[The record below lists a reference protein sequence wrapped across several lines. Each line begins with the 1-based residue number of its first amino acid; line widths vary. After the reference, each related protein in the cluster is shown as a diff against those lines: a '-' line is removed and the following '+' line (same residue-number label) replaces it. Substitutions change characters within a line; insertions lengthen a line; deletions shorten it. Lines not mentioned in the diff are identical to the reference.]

1 MSYIYK
7 NPISTERVNG
17 AQWSVLNTDVIGT
30 NYSVFSTGGYMEV
43 WSLDDLKFTDG
54 GQSSGT
60 IFYSGNTIP
69 VWYTKSANPSFVG
82 NSLQLEAD
90 GISTGRRKLGMLVYV
105 HETNLVYQYTIPNYE
120 TLFNNADAEGS
131 IQTNIDPNSN
141 QTISYIV
148 KDRSNPTLPW
158 PNGGALIDAWLDNS
172 IEGVSGATAQTA
184 RWKVFWGTDWQ
195 VTGGTID
202 YNSTGDLNL
211 NSNSGNTVTISGL
224 KTITGGTYF
233 SGTSTIELYNN
244 LGDTISI
251 TGITGG
257 SGGSGSSGSSGTSGS
272 SGSSGTSGSSG
283 SSGTSGS
290 SGSSG
295 TSGSSGSSG
304 TSGSSGSSGTSGSS
318 GSSGTSG
325 SSGSSGTSGN
335 SFTGGTVNYDTNGR
349 FTLESDDRLDD
360 INVDGFKTITG
371 GTYLSASTTLE
382 LYNNLSETIEITGFT
397 SGGGTDISV
406 SANTGLGIIDPN
418 TLYTIYNSTL
428 SGSLEMDEDVGGL
441 TTGTRVDELTGKTFV
456 QLFDDLLFP
465 TALPTYTIPTIAL
478 NGLPSSQTLEVGSS
492 KAIAVNGYGVKNDAG
507 DFTSL
512 RIRTGTTTPNV
523 DVVVDNSPTPS
534 NVSDIPDQF
543 GFTNPNNPNSGFT
556 STQLAYTLIVPPPL
570 AGQTSSSTKYDAEG
584 DCNAGQAKLDNK
596 GVTDTRTAGTNAN
609 TPQAARTDLNASDR
623 TITGIYPYFWGVS
636 STQPTVSS
644 IVNEI
649 QNGTANK
656 VLSSASGSFTIT
668 FNASS
673 EFLWFAHFAEYNDK
687 TTWYVDGNN
696 NGTIG
701 SKLFDNPQ
709 VSSVDSPDTYWTN
722 INFDIYISYY
732 ATTTVGGMTFS

>member
-1 MSYIYK
+1 MSNFIYK
-7 NPISTERVNG
+7 NPIVGSFVTAPN
-17 AQWSVLNTDVIGT
+17 SVQSIEDFYGSNF
-30 NYSVFSTGGYMEV
+30 SVYNIGGYMEV
-43 WSLDDLKFTDG
+43 WNLSDLEFTTN
-54 GQSSGT
+54 GQTGN
-60 IFYSGNTIP
+60 IRYSGNTIP
-69 VWYTKSANPSFVG
+69 VLFNKAATS
-82 NSLQLEAD
+82 SLADSITLYND
-90 GISTGRRKLGMLVYV
+90 GISSGRRRLGMLVYV
-105 HETNLVYQYTIPNYE
+105 HETNTTYQYQIDADNSADSYE
-120 TLFNNADAEGS
+120 NMWTAA
-131 IQTNIDPNSN
+131 TAVSN
-141 QTISYIV
+141 LVEYSDEAITV
-148 KDRSNPTLPW
+148 KNRTGFFQPITQAGQD
-158 PNGGALIDAWLDNS
+158 LIDAWTGS
-172 IEGVSGATAQTA
+172 TIEGVNGVTRNNAKW
-184 RWKVFWGTDWQ
+184 RIFWGTDWQ

-224 KTITGGTYF
+224 
-233 SGTSTIELYNN
+233 
-244 LGDTISI
+244 
-251 TGITGG
+251 
-257 SGGSGSSGSSGTSGS
+257 
-272 SGSSGTSGSSG
+272 
-283 SSGTSGS
+283 
-290 SGSSG
+290 
-295 TSGSSGSSG
+295 
-304 TSGSSGSSGTSGSS
+304 
-318 GSSGTSG
+318 
-325 SSGSSGTSGN
+325 
-335 SFTGGTVNYDTNGR
+335 
-349 FTLESDDRLDD
+349 
-360 INVDGFKTITG
+360 KTITG

-465 TALPTYTIPTIAL
+465 TVLPTYTIPTITL

-534 NVSDIPDQF
+534 NVTDIPDQF
-543 GFTNPNNPNSGFT
+543 GYTNPNNPNSGFT

-596 GVTDTRTAGTNAN
+596 GVTDTRTAGTNTN

-656 VLSSASGSFTIT
+656 VLSSAAGSFTIT

-701 SKLFDNPQ
+701 TQLFDNPQ
-709 VSSVDSPDTYWTN
+709 VSSVDSPETYWTN

>member
-1 MSYIYK
+1 MAFSYK
-7 NPISTERVNG
+7 NPEGGNLLSTYNTVGRDKTVGTNF
-17 AQWSVLNTDVIGT
+17 SVLGV
-30 NYSVFSTGGYMEV
+30 GGYMEV
-43 WSLDDLKFTDG
+43 WSLDDLKYSTF
-54 GQSSGT
+54 GQTGSIT
-60 IFYSGNTIP
+60 ESGNTIP
-69 VWYTKSANPSFVG
+69 IRYTQGLTVPFPTPSVVFIE
-82 NSLQLEAD
+82 SD
-90 GISTGRRKLGMLVYV
+90 GISSGRRRLGMLVYV
-105 HETNLVYQYTIPNYE
+105 HETRLTYQYSIPNYE
-120 TLFNNADAEGS
+120 TLFNNASGSTTIGVTGVYEIENDTPEGQS
-131 IQTNIDPNSN
+131 F
-141 QTISYIV
+141 
-148 KDRSNPTLPW
+148 
-158 PNGGALIDAWLDNS
+158 IDAWLDSS
-172 IEGVSGATAQTA
+172 IEGVSGATESNA
-184 RWKVFWGTDWQ
+184 RWKIFWGTDWQ

-233 SGTSTIELYNN
+233 S
-244 LGDTISI
+244 
-251 TGITGG
+251 
-257 SGGSGSSGSSGTSGS
+257 
-272 SGSSGTSGSSG
+272 
-283 SSGTSGS
+283 
-290 SGSSG
+290 
-295 TSGSSGSSG
+295 
-304 TSGSSGSSGTSGSS
+304 
-318 GSSGTSG
+318 
-325 SSGSSGTSGN
+325 
-335 SFTGGTVNYDTNGR
+335 
-349 FTLESDDRLDD
+349 
-360 INVDGFKTITG
+360 
-371 GTYLSASTTLE
+371 ASTTLE

-406 SANTGLGIIDPN
+406 SANTGLGIIDSN

-428 SGSLEMDEDVGGL
+428 SGGLEMDEDVGGL

-465 TALPTYTIPTIAL
+465 TVLPTYTIPTIAL

-534 NVSDIPDQF
+534 NVTDIPDQF
-543 GFTNPNNPNSGFT
+543 GYTNPNNPNSGFT

-596 GVTDTRTAGTNAN
+596 GVTDTRTAGTNEN
-609 TPQAARTDLNASDR
+609 TPQAARTNLNASDR

-656 VLSSASGSFTIT
+656 VLSSAAGSFTIT

-701 SKLFDNPQ
+701 TQLFDNLQ
-709 VSSVDSPDTYWTN
+709 VSSVDSPETYWTN

>member
-1 MSYIYK
+1 MAFSYK
-7 NPISTERVNG
+7 NPEGGNLLSTYNTVGRDKTVGTNF
-17 AQWSVLNTDVIGT
+17 SVLGV
-30 NYSVFSTGGYMEV
+30 GGYMEV
-43 WSLDDLKFTDG
+43 WSLDDLKYSTF
-54 GQSSGT
+54 GQTGSIT
-60 IFYSGNTIP
+60 ESGNTIP
-69 VWYTKSANPSFVG
+69 IRYTQGLTVPFPTPSVVFIE
-82 NSLQLEAD
+82 SD
-90 GISTGRRKLGMLVYV
+90 GISSGRRRLGMLVYV
-105 HETNLVYQYTIPNYE
+105 HETRLTYQYSIPNYE
-120 TLFNNADAEGS
+120 TLFNNASGSTTIGVTGVYEIENDTPEGQS
-131 IQTNIDPNSN
+131 F
-141 QTISYIV
+141 
-148 KDRSNPTLPW
+148 
-158 PNGGALIDAWLDNS
+158 IDAWLDSS
-172 IEGVSGATAQTA
+172 IEGVSGATESNA
-184 RWKVFWGTDWQ
+184 RWKIFWGTDWQ
-195 VTGGTID
+195 VTGGTIY

-233 SGTSTIELYNN
+233 
-244 LGDTISI
+244 
-251 TGITGG
+251 
-257 SGGSGSSGSSGTSGS
+257 
-272 SGSSGTSGSSG
+272 
-283 SSGTSGS
+283 
-290 SGSSG
+290 
-295 TSGSSGSSG
+295 
-304 TSGSSGSSGTSGSS
+304 
-318 GSSGTSG
+318 
-325 SSGSSGTSGN
+325 
-335 SFTGGTVNYDTNGR
+335 
-349 FTLESDDRLDD
+349 
-360 INVDGFKTITG
+360 
-371 GTYLSASTTLE
+371 SASTTLE

-406 SANTGLGIIDPN
+406 SANTGLGIIDSN

-428 SGSLEMDEDVGGL
+428 SGGLEMDEDVGGL

-465 TALPTYTIPTIAL
+465 TVLPTYTIPTIAL

-534 NVSDIPDQF
+534 NVTDIPDQF
-543 GFTNPNNPNSGFT
+543 GYTNPNNPNSGFT

-596 GVTDTRTAGTNAN
+596 GVTDTRTAGTNEN
-609 TPQAARTDLNASDR
+609 TPQAARTNLNASDR

-656 VLSSASGSFTIT
+656 VLSSAAGSFTIT

-701 SKLFDNPQ
+701 TQLFDNLQ
-709 VSSVDSPDTYWTN
+709 VSSVDSPETYWTN